1 MTKLYYTTI
10 HTQTF
15 IGLIVVD
22 FHGILYYAS
31 LGTSP
36 TDLKQLVYKDFNA
49 VKGYSLSLL
58 VEKKRSENGGVTTNN
73 NTQTVQDDKIDI
85 RQDKSELVND
95 DDKNESINPL
105 SIDKKSDFS
114 EKQFT
119 IREKVSDFSNKQSK
133 CSEKESKYGDK
144 IDETIR
150 KFKCIMEDALKID
163 DIDITYKIIF
173 GTSLQKKVWQQ
184 LLTIKLGEI
193 STYSKIAEELHI
205 PNSARVVGNCVGANR
220 IALVIPCHRVVTK
233 AGKISGYRYGVSI
246 KEKLLEDER
255 QSN

>member
-22 FHGILYYAS
+22 VHGILYYAS

-73 NTQTVQDDKIDI
+73 NAQTVQDDKIDI
-85 RQDKSELVND
+85 RKDKSGLVND
-95 DDKNESINPL
+95 DIKNESINPL
-105 SIDKKSDFS
+105 SIDKK
-114 EKQFT
+114 
-119 IREKVSDFSNKQSK
+119 SDFSNKQSK

-193 STYSKIAEELHI
+193 STYSKIADELHI
-205 PNSARVVGNCVGANR
+205 PNSARVVGNCVGSNR

-233 AGKISGYRYGVSI
+233 AGKISGYRYGVGI
-246 KEKLLEDER
+246 KEKLLKDER

>member
-22 FHGILYYAS
+22 VHGILYYAS

-73 NTQTVQDDKIDI
+73 NSQTVRTDRNDI
-85 RQDKSELVND
+85 KQDKNGLVND
-95 DDKNESINPL
+95 YESINPL
-105 SIDKKSDFS
+105 SIDKRSDFS
-114 EKQFT
+114 EKQFISKKET
-119 IREKVSDFSNKQSK
+119 NFSLKQSK
-133 CSEKESKYGDK
+133 CNEKESKYGEK

-193 STYSKIAEELHI
+193 STYSKIADELHI

-233 AGKISGYRYGVSI
+233 AGKISGYRYGVGI
-246 KEKLLEDER
+246 KEKLLKDER